1 MANTTIIENGTPH
14 ITTEVWSAVRPP
26 LYKSTA
32 AIMPSNIAHV
42 TLERIGESSW
52 MPKWLFDESIDATS
66 APESDEVT
74 KNVTII
80 VKAKIEINVGIG

>member
-1 MANTTIIENGTPH
+1 MANTTIMENGTPH

-52 MPKWLFDESIDATS
+52 IPTWLLEESIDATS
-66 APESDEVT
+66 APESDDVT

-80 VKAKIEINVGIG
+80 VNAKTDINVGIG

>member
-1 MANTTIIENGTPH
+1 MAKTTINENGTPH
-14 ITTEVWSAVRPP
+14 ITTEVWRAVRPP

-52 MPKWLFDESIDATS
+52 IPTWLLEESIDATS
-66 APESDEVT
+66 APESDDVT

-80 VKAKIEINVGIG
+80 VNAKTDINVGIG

>member
-1 MANTTIIENGTPH
+1 MANTTIMENGTPH

-52 MPKWLFDESIDATS
+52 MPTWLLEDSIDATS
-66 APESDEVT
+66 APESDDVT

-80 VKAKIEINVGIG
+80 VNAKTDINVGIG